1 MGAGLRRAAGA
12 DGSDFPLGRGA
23 WEVEGR
29 ERDRVLDFHLR
40 DSAYTES
47 ALGCWVGG
55 GLGPFLHEEDK
66 HFRHYLL
73 LGAQPVV
80 ACC

>member
-40 DSAYTES
+40 DLAYTES

>member
-1 MGAGLRRAAGA
+1 MGRVGAGLWRAAGA
-12 DGSDFPLGRGA
+12 DVSDFPLGKGV

-40 DSAYTES
+40 DSS
-47 ALGCWVGG
+47 ALGCRMGG
-55 GLGPFLHEEDK
+55 GLGPFLHEDDK
-66 HFRHYLL
+66 HFRHHLL